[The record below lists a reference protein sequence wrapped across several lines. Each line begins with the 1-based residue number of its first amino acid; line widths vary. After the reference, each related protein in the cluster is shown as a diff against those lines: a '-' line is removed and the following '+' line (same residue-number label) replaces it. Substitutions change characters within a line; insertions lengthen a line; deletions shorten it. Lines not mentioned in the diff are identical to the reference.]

1 MRAPAPTLPIAA
13 RPVMANAMAEVARIV
28 SRELLLAAGTC
39 PVIRTDGGGV
49 AFDVSGSR
57 GAALANEIS
66 AQLNT
71 AALIHHRDPDSVTA
85 SVERFA
91 NRYLDQPAGATSDE
105 VGADDLTDPRSLAN
119 QPPVVRYVN
128 LLIREALA
136 AGASD
141 IHLDGT
147 SDGLDVRLRI
157 DGVLTPG
164 PPAIDGLQSAIL
176 SRWKLLADL
185 DIAERRRPQD
195 GRIRTRV
202 GDANVDLRLSTVP
215 SLHGESAVIRVLDR
229 TNGAVGLDELGIPPN
244 ILRQLRALIR
254 RPHGLLLVTGPTG
267 SGKTTTLY
275 SALAERANGR
285 EKLISVEDPIEIQV
299 EGVTQVPLHREVGVS
314 FASALRAL
322 LRHDPDVLMIG
333 ELRDAETA
341 GVAVQAS
348 MTGHLVLATLH
359 TNDSVSAI
367 SRLVD
372 LDVPRFLIADTLAGV
387 LAQRLVRRLCT
398 ECAAPA
404 TNTAAIVTAARE
416 VLPAFEPLLA
426 RPAARRAVGCSACR
440 GTGYRGRV
448 GVFEFM
454 PFTQESRDLILS
466 PSAQGGAKV
475 NAYTVEPLIADG
487 MRKVLAGISSLDEVQ
502 HAIAV

>member
-1 MRAPAPTLPIAA
+1 MRAQVSTVPDAPLAVESDALVAA
-13 RPVMANAMAEVARIV
+13 AHVV
-28 SRELLLAAGTC
+28 SRELLLSGGVC
-39 PVIRTDGGGV
+39 PVSARDSGTLLFEVSSTRGV
-49 AFDVSGSR
+49 
-57 GAALANEIS
+57 ALANEIS
-66 AQLNT
+66 VRLRVTPICQ
-71 AALIHHRDPDSVTA
+71 HRDPDAVTA
-85 SVERFA
+85 SIERFA
-91 NRYLDQPAGATSDE
+91 NRYLERIADAVDE
-105 VGADDLTDPRSLAN
+105 TVGADDLTDPRSLAN

-128 LLIREALA
+128 LLIREALS

-147 SDGLDVRLRI
+147 ADGLDVRLRI

-164 PPAIDGLQSAIL
+164 PPAADGLHSAIL

-202 GDANVDLRLSTVP
+202 GETSVDLRLSTVP
-215 SLHGESAVIRVLDR
+215 SLHGESAVVRVLDR
-229 TNGAVGLDELGIPPN
+229 SGGAVDLDDLGIPESM
-244 ILRQLRALIR
+244 LRQVRALIK

-275 SALAERANGR
+275 SALAERSNGR

-299 EGVTQVPLHREVGVS
+299 AGVTQVPLHREAGVS

-348 MTGHLVLATLH
+348 MTGHLVLATMH

-387 LAQRLVRRLCT
+387 LAQRLVRRLCV
-398 ECAAPA
+398 ECS
-404 TNTAAIVTAARE
+404 
-416 VLPAFEPLLA
+416 LPAVDAPTIVDAASRYLPANEPLLA
-426 RPAARRAVGCSACR
+426 SPVPRRPVGCPACR
-440 GTGYRGRV
+440 STGYRGRI
-448 GVFEFM
+448 GIFEFM
-454 PFTQESRDLILS
+454 PISEESRTTILHS
-466 PSAQGGAKV
+466 EGQRSASSS
-475 NAYTVEPLIADG
+475 AYLVEPLAADG
-487 MRKVLAGISSLDEVQ
+487 MRKVLAGITSYEEVQ
-502 HAIAV
+502 RAIAA